1 MAKRKDEAL
10 PPYVT
15 ADQNYYGF
23 EHDVF
28 YKGGGVKSIRLE
40 KDKTGKASGFWKG
53 ITSTEAQEFTFS
65 VGITSTDSNSTTEQ
79 SAKKLNTS
87 LESGWNA
94 SVTAEAKAGVP
105 GYGSVSVSGTLGKT
119 GSSSS

>member
-1 MAKRKDEAL
+1 MSTKIDS
-10 PPYVT
+10 
-15 ADQNYYGF
+15 
-23 EHDVF
+23 DVF
-28 YKGGGVKSIRLE
+28 YKDGGVKSIRLE
-40 KDKTGKASGFWKG
+40 KDKTGKASGYWKG
-53 ITSTEAQEFTFS
+53 ITSTEAQEFTYS
-65 VGITSTDSNSTTEQ
+65 VGITSTDSNSTTQQ
-79 SAKKLNTS
+79 SAEKLNKS